1 MSKFQLSYI
10 LQIVYIFY
18 RCKCIKIKT
27 AHLFY
32 WYLEY
37 MSILSLILIIYLFIS
52 TKMYAFLAVWEE
64 WKKYRELWV
73 MQLIQEKVGIT
84 PRWRRSLFA
93 PLTLEK
99 PGEAA
104 GHCVL
109 PTGELAKCLEKSCRK
124 VLLSPKR
131 WHPTE
136 GLEIVTKML
145 VSTCFLAFCC
155 HVMIA
160 SQEVAKDI
168 QRDSYAPQFPSHG
181 FILHSYSSVSNQDF
195 DIGTICVYS

>member
-136 GLEIVTKML
+136 GLANCNKNAGKYMFFGILLSCNDSFTGSSKGHSERFLCTP
-145 VSTCFLAFCC
+145 VS
-155 HVMIA
+155 
-160 SQEVAKDI
+160 
-168 QRDSYAPQFPSHG
+168 FPWVHP
-181 FILHSYSSVSNQDF
+181 
-195 DIGTICVYS
+195 T